1 MAISPETQTDGS
13 IHVTLDTVEDWETFA
28 LENADAIVERYGSRE
43 KAYRHLCDGG
53 LVLGGGASPEVT
65 VYFDA

>member
-1 MAISPETQTDGS
+1 MAIKIDDLTDGS
-13 IHVTLDTVEDWETFA
+13 TAVTLDTTDDREGFF
-28 LENADAIVERYGSRE
+28 LENAEAIVERYGSKE

-53 LVLGGGASPEVT
+53 LILGGGASPEVA